1 MARINGILFHPTS
14 FPGRYGIGDLGKW
27 AYDFVDWLVNADQS
41 LWQVLPLGPTSY
53 GDSPYQSP
61 CAFAGN
67 PDLISFDKL
76 LERGYLLE
84 SDLSDLPAFPK
95 YLSRFWMGDGVSL
108 KQVTCCVS
116 TLR

>member
-1 MARINGILFHPTS
+1 
-14 FPGRYGIGDLGKW
+14 
-27 AYDFVDWLVNADQS
+27 